1 MVLVLKLVS
10 FAIWFIIML
19 FIVGAAIHRKISPL
33 GSLALYPPGHG
44 KSKPSTKTDHQQSG

>member
-19 FIVGAAIHRKISPL
+19 FIVGAAIHRKRGPL
-33 GSLALYPPGHG
+33 GSPAVYPPGHG
-44 KSKPSTKTDHQQSG
+44 KSKYSAKSDHHQSG

>member
-19 FIVGAAIHRKISPL
+19 FIVGAAIHRKRRPL
-33 GSLALYPPGHG
+33 GNLAVYQPGHG
-44 KSKPSTKTDHQQSG
+44 KSRSSIKTDKQQSG